1 VTADDNSVARRSH
14 LHNNGPGV
22 RIYLVRHGETAWA
35 LTGQHTG
42 KTDIALTARGEEQAL
57 ALAPALGAI
66 RFDHVFTSPALR
78 ARRTGDLAGFSGAA
92 IIDVDLAEW
101 DYGDYEGM
109 RSSDIRKGRPDW
121 NVFLDGCPGGES
133 VMDVTARADRV
144 GGSLILLSGNVL
156 VFSHGQFG
164 CCLAARWIG
173 IAIAEAR
180 HLQMDVASIS
190 VLGFHPA
197 HVDLPVIAHWNG
209 TPALFAPQPQVPK
222 G

>member
-1 VTADDNSVARRSH
+1 MTADDNSVARRSH
-14 LHNNGPGV
+14 HQHNGPGA
-22 RIYLVRHGETAWA
+22 RIHLIRHGETDWV

-42 KTDIALTARGEEQAL
+42 KTDIDLTARGEEQAL
-57 ALAPALGAI
+57 ALKPVLSAI
-66 RFDHVFTSPALR
+66 RFNHVFTSPALR
-78 ARRTGDLAGFSGAA
+78 ARRTCELAGFSGAA
-92 IIDVDLAEW
+92 IIDVDFAEW
-101 DYGDYEGM
+101 DYGGYEGK

-121 NVFLDGCPGGES
+121 NVFRDGCPGGES
-133 VMDVTARADRV
+133 VLDVTARADRV
-144 GGSLILLSGNVL
+144 VGSLLPLSGNVL
-156 VFSHGQFG
+156 VFTHGQFG

-190 VLGFHPA
+190 VLGSNPD
-197 HVDLPVIAHWNG
+197 HVDLAVIAHWNS